1 MRFDSVT
8 IMHYSLQRQVSVTCS
23 SSPQG
28 RVVLLQEGVMA

>member
-8 IMHYSLQRQVSVTCS
+8 ILHYSLQRQVSVTC